1 MVHIFSSK
9 GRHDTPTRGHMGWAI
24 ALLALVLLALGLV
37 WIPRA
42 AGESRI
48 KAGRSVELSGQHSD
62 QQFVTGDKVT
72 ITANVSDDIFAAGRE
87 VTLEGAR
94 AQSLVTGAGKLVL
107 RNSEIRDLIAGA
119 LDVELLGQIEDDAV
133 IAVYIILAAM
143 ALVTSG
149 YATGLWLRDRKPRG
163 AMPSSA
169 SGRIGWTVLGL
180 AVLLLT
186 GAVPFVGWALLVL
199 AFLAGLGAM
208 TKSIWERLRAPAH
221 AKGLS

>member
-163 AMPSSA
+163 AMPS
-169 SGRIGWTVLGL
+169 GL